1 MDAVCTRGRGISLF
15 FTLLS
20 HPFRLQSS
28 SSSFDTLFPLYSNF
42 SRRQDRSRLSYS
54 FDYRRVYVPSLL
66 LFIDKE
72 FRRFDEGRFIS
83 ELYPS
88 SSPTESLLF
97 LPPARIKASWLG
109 NFCAHIRTETPR
121 GGTDGQSSKGG
132 EEGKGR
138 RNRRQLQR
146 TIPSFSRI
154 FEIFPLK
161 KLQAPVPR
169 FFFPRRQ
176 QQDENCA
183 GRPVDTS
190 SLSKYRPSQ
199 VHSLPLSLSL
209 ALYLPID
216 RSTLGQQLC
225 FPSRY
230 TASAGDKENC
240 ALTIGYF

>member
-1 MDAVCTRGRGISLF
+1 MHTWKRYLSLYPLLF
-15 FTLLS
+15 FRIRFISNLLLLLLPS
-20 HPFRLQSS
+20 I
-28 SSSFDTLFPLYSNF
+28 DILFPLPYSNF

-138 RNRRQLQR
+138 RN
-146 TIPSFSRI
+146 
-154 FEIFPLK
+154 E
-161 KLQAPVPR
+161 
-169 FFFPRRQ
+169 
-176 QQDENCA
+176 
-183 GRPVDTS
+183 
-190 SLSKYRPSQ
+190 
-199 VHSLPLSLSL
+199 
-209 ALYLPID
+209 
-216 RSTLGQQLC
+216 
-225 FPSRY
+225 
-230 TASAGDKENC
+230 
-240 ALTIGYF
+240 

>member
-1 MDAVCTRGRGISLF
+1 MHTWKRYLSLYPLLF
-15 FTLLS
+15 FRIRFVSNLLLLLLPS
-20 HPFRLQSS
+20 I
-28 SSSFDTLFPLYSNF
+28 DTLFPLYSNF

-138 RNRRQLQR
+138 RN
-146 TIPSFSRI
+146 
-154 FEIFPLK
+154 E
-161 KLQAPVPR
+161 
-169 FFFPRRQ
+169 
-176 QQDENCA
+176 
-183 GRPVDTS
+183 
-190 SLSKYRPSQ
+190 
-199 VHSLPLSLSL
+199 
-209 ALYLPID
+209 
-216 RSTLGQQLC
+216 
-225 FPSRY
+225 
-230 TASAGDKENC
+230 
-240 ALTIGYF
+240 

>member
-1 MDAVCTRGRGISLF
+1 MHTWKRYLSLYPLLF
-15 FTLLS
+15 FRIRFVSNLLLLLLPS
-20 HPFRLQSS
+20 I
-28 SSSFDTLFPLYSNF
+28 DILFPLPYSNF

-138 RNRRQLQR
+138 RN
-146 TIPSFSRI
+146 
-154 FEIFPLK
+154 E
-161 KLQAPVPR
+161 
-169 FFFPRRQ
+169 
-176 QQDENCA
+176 
-183 GRPVDTS
+183 
-190 SLSKYRPSQ
+190 
-199 VHSLPLSLSL
+199 
-209 ALYLPID
+209 
-216 RSTLGQQLC
+216 
-225 FPSRY
+225 
-230 TASAGDKENC
+230 
-240 ALTIGYF
+240 

>member
-20 HPFRLQSS
+20 HPFHLQSS

-132 EEGKGR
+132 KEGKGR

-176 QQDENCA
+176 QRRRKLRGEA
-183 GRPVDTS
+183 GRY
-190 SLSKYRPSQ
+190 LELIKIPSEPG
-199 VHSLPLSLSL
+199 PLSLSL
-209 ALYLPID
+209 FIRP
-216 RSTLGQQLC
+216 STVPLSDNS
-225 FPSRY
+225 FVSRRD
-230 TASAGDKENC
+230 TPPRPEIKKIAR
-240 ALTIGYF
+240 

>member
-169 FFFPRRQ
+169 FFFPRLEDNNKTKTARG
-176 QQDENCA
+176 
-183 GRPVDTS
+183 GRSIPRAYQNTVRARST
-190 SLSKYRPSQ
+190 
-199 VHSLPLSLSL
+199 LSLSL
-209 ALYLPID
+209 SLSLFICP
-216 RSTLGQQLC
+216 STVPLSDNS
-225 FPSRY
+225 FVSRRD
-230 TASAGDKENC
+230 TPPRPEIKKIAR
-240 ALTIGYF
+240 

>member
-1 MDAVCTRGRGISLF
+1 MCGLLPRTKLYLHTPQVCNAALLGPPEINVRATLPQFGINRRPSSIARPHRVIPRRPLSPRVAAKLSSNRSVTRVEGTIEEKYILESFSGEGRGVVGWTQFAHVEEVSLSLS
-15 FTLLS
+15 FTLFS

-138 RNRRQLQR
+138 RN
-146 TIPSFSRI
+146 
-154 FEIFPLK
+154 E
-161 KLQAPVPR
+161 
-169 FFFPRRQ
+169 
-176 QQDENCA
+176 
-183 GRPVDTS
+183 
-190 SLSKYRPSQ
+190 
-199 VHSLPLSLSL
+199 
-209 ALYLPID
+209 
-216 RSTLGQQLC
+216 
-225 FPSRY
+225 
-230 TASAGDKENC
+230 
-240 ALTIGYF
+240 

>member
-1 MDAVCTRGRGISLF
+1 MHTWKRYLSLYPLLF
-15 FTLLS
+15 FRIRFISNLLLLLLPS
-20 HPFRLQSS
+20 I
-28 SSSFDTLFPLYSNF
+28 DILFPLPYSNF

-121 GGTDGQSSKGG
+121 GGTDSQSSKGG

-138 RNRRQLQR
+138 RN
-146 TIPSFSRI
+146 
-154 FEIFPLK
+154 E
-161 KLQAPVPR
+161 
-169 FFFPRRQ
+169 
-176 QQDENCA
+176 
-183 GRPVDTS
+183 
-190 SLSKYRPSQ
+190 
-199 VHSLPLSLSL
+199 
-209 ALYLPID
+209 
-216 RSTLGQQLC
+216 
-225 FPSRY
+225 
-230 TASAGDKENC
+230 
-240 ALTIGYF
+240 

>member
-176 QQDENCA
+176 QRRRKLRGEA
-183 GRPVDTS
+183 GRYLELIKIPS
-190 SLSKYRPSQ
+190 EPGPLSPS
-199 VHSLPLSLSL
+199 LSLSRSL
-209 ALYLPID
+209 FAHRPFHSPTTALFPVAIH
-216 RSTLGQQLC
+216 RLG
-225 FPSRY
+225 RR
-230 TASAGDKENC
+230 
-240 ALTIGYF
+240 

>member
-1 MDAVCTRGRGISLF
+1 MYILESFSGEGRGVIGWTQFAHVEEVSLSLS

-20 HPFRLQSS
+20 HPFHLQSS
-28 SSSFDTLFPLYSNF
+28 SSSSSFDRYSFSPPYSNF

-138 RNRRQLQR
+138 RN
-146 TIPSFSRI
+146 
-154 FEIFPLK
+154 E
-161 KLQAPVPR
+161 
-169 FFFPRRQ
+169 
-176 QQDENCA
+176 
-183 GRPVDTS
+183 
-190 SLSKYRPSQ
+190 
-199 VHSLPLSLSL
+199 
-209 ALYLPID
+209 
-216 RSTLGQQLC
+216 
-225 FPSRY
+225 
-230 TASAGDKENC
+230 
-240 ALTIGYF
+240 